1 MKWIIKM
8 RGLDAEAVPVSVA
21 GEQFRGSSGVDLVW
35 VNLENLPGVG
45 PKILMAVQVDK
56 LFESELEALEYASD
70 MLRKNAVALFERA
83 QLIEQQAADL
93 AAQARWA
100 VGEVEDARERADNA
114 ARAVEELRQQSVR

>member
-114 ARAVEELRQQSVR
+114 ARAVEERRQQSVR

>member
-8 RGLDAEAVPVSVA
+8 RGLDAEAVPVSIA

-114 ARAVEELRQQSVR
+114 ARAVEERRQQSVR

>member
-8 RGLDAEAVPVSVA
+8 RGLDAEAVPVSIA

>member
-8 RGLDAEAVPVSVA
+8 RGLDAEAVPVSIA

-93 AAQARWA
+93 AAKARWA